1 MVKEIPSIGVIGIQG
16 AVSEHVDVMKQV
28 FSLLQLDGKIR
39 VIKPSDS
46 IDDCDGLILPG
57 GESTTISRI
66 LYSSG
71 LLFDIKQRVMEK
83 SLVIM
88 GTCAGCILLANDLVD
103 NTKNIE
109 LLQVM
114 SMKVKRNAYGGQRE
128 SFEQFLDIS
137 SINSSLNN
145 PNPLFPAVFIRA
157 PIIEQVDEEQ
167 MNVLV
172 YDSFQRPVMVKQDN
186 CLALTFHPELSG
198 DIRIHQYFLSIVE
211 KFKKM

>member
-1 MVKEIPSIGVIGIQG
+1 MVKEILSIGVIGIQG

-28 FSLLQLDGKIR
+28 FSLLQLDGTIR

-103 NTKNIE
+103 
-109 LLQVM
+109 L
-114 SMKVKRNAYGGQRE
+114 
-128 SFEQFLDIS
+128 
-137 SINSSLNN
+137 SL
-145 PNPLFPAVFIRA
+145 
-157 PIIEQVDEEQ
+157 
-167 MNVLV
+167 
-172 YDSFQRPVMVKQDN
+172 
-186 CLALTFHPELSG
+186 
-198 DIRIHQYFLSIVE
+198 IHI
-211 KFKKM
+211 

>member
-1 MVKEIPSIGVIGIQG
+1 MVKEKLSIGVIGIQG

-28 FSLLQLDGKIR
+28 FSLLQFDGEIS

-46 IDDCDGLILPG
+46 IDNCDGLILPG

-71 LLFDIKQRVMEK
+71 LLSDIKQRVMEK

-137 SINSSLNN
+137 SINLSLNN

-167 MNVLV
+167 MNVLA
-172 YDSFQRPVMVKQDN
+172 YDSSQRPVMVKQDN

>member
-1 MVKEIPSIGVIGIQG
+1 MVKEILSIGVIGIQG

-28 FSLLQLDGKIR
+28 FSLLQLDGTIR

-114 SMKVKRNAYGGQRE
+114 SMKVKRNAYGGQKE

-137 SINSSLNN
+137 SINPSLNN

-167 MNVLV
+167 MNVLA